1 MPDARPVRFGFIL
14 LSHFTLTA
22 FSGMIDVLRLAGDE
36 GDHSRPVRCTWQV
49 IDEKLTP
56 VRSSTGVQVLPSET
70 LGDPA
75 RFDYLVVVGG
85 LLHTRPP
92 LSPALLA
99 FIRQA
104 AQAGVTLVG
113 LCTGAFA
120 MMQAGVM
127 TNHRICVSWF
137 HYWDFVEQFPSA
149 DPNLIVADRLY
160 TIDRRRITCS
170 GGRAAIDVAA
180 EILRRHI
187 EPAVVQKALRI
198 LLVDDADRANAAQ
211 PLPPGEAPASHP
223 IVKRAMLLMEQ
234 HVGRQLSLTEL
245 AMRLNIS
252 VRQLERLFKEH
263 TDTSP
268 HRYARS
274 LRLRTAAWLLGHSR
288 RSIADIA
295 MNCGFADASHLGR
308 EFRATFGMPPSAWR
322 ARTQLPDELLG
333 QNPPSEASSPSPGP
347 PETADSPRREPI

>member
-70 LGDPA
+70 LGDPT

-104 AQAGVTLVG
+104 AQAGITLVG

-127 TNHRICVSWF
+127 SHHRICVSWF
-137 HYWDFVEQFPSA
+137 HYWDFVEQFPSV
-149 DPNLIVADRLY
+149 DPSLIVADRLY

-170 GGRAAIDVAA
+170 GGRASIDVAA
-180 EILRRHI
+180 EILGRHI
-187 EPAVVQKALRI
+187 DRAIVQKALRI

-211 PLPPGEAPASHP
+211 PLPPSDRPATHP

-234 HVGRQLSLTEL
+234 NVGHQLSLAEL
-245 AMRLNIS
+245 AARLAIS
-252 VRQLERLFKEH
+252 VRQLERLFKDN
-263 TDTSP
+263 TRDTP
-268 HRYARS
+268 LAYARS
-274 LRLRTAAWLLGHSR
+274 LRLRTAAWMLGHSR
-288 RSIADIA
+288 KSIADIA

-308 EFRATFGMPPSAWR
+308 EFRAAFGMPPGAWR
-322 ARTQLPDELLG
+322 KRVQLPEALLDSTE
-333 QNPPSEASSPSPGP
+333 PD
-347 PETADSPRREPI
+347 ETASGSGS